1 MSSKVFGT
9 MPGPGMHLQEELA
22 RSTDRVTVQTRFGPV
37 TGGRALNGAAVF
49 LGIYADIFSLDKGRS
64 GAH

>member
-1 MSSKVFGT
+1 
-9 MPGPGMHLQEELA
+9 MHLQEELA
-22 RSTDRVTVQTRFGPV
+22 RSVDRVTVQTRFGPV